1 MEIKIKGIEFINFN
15 DDKDEK
21 NILEIKL
28 IWMGKEHIIYLEDKD
43 LDKENFELRCKED
56 IMKKFIDDNYE
67 KIILI
72 EDYKYLFENI
82 KREKKNIKDI
92 GQQINEY
99 IKEYLPSRG

>member
-28 IWMGKEHIIYLEDKD
+28 IWMGEEHIIYLEDKD

-82 KREKKNIKDI
+82 KRERKNIKDI

-99 IKEYLPSRG
+99 IEKYLPSRG